1 MPHHVLY
8 SFFEHDIF
16 QSVAV
21 IYWNLSYS
29 YSNINFLAQLFA
41 MLTGFVFHFADSNEN
56 NMMCVRLLARI
67 VLSIHIAVV
76 VLVIFFRSNPE
87 RVEF

>member
-1 MPHHVLY
+1 M
-8 SFFEHDIF
+8 
-16 QSVAV
+16 VA
-21 IYWNLSYS
+21 IYWDLSDRN
-29 YSNINFLAQLFA
+29 SNINFLSQIFA

-56 NMMCVRLLARI
+56 NMTCVRMLARV

-76 VLVIFFRSNPE
+76 VLVIFFRLKPE